1 MEKRVISKKYEIQS
15 EIARGG
21 MGVVYKALHT
31 QLNRVVAI
39 KVLHDQFSG
48 DSSFLSRFHREA
60 RAMARLDHENIIRVF
75 DVADDGDKEQYIVM
89 EYFPG
94 NDLKQIIHEK
104 GKMKIGEVVSIS
116 IQVSKAVAYAHAH
129 GLIHRDIKPANV
141 MLNDLGV
148 VKLADFGIAAA
159 NDEASVT
166 STGQVIG
173 TPEYMSP
180 EQAKGETLDGR
191 SDLYSIGMV
200 IYEMLHGA
208 TPFAGIS
215 KMAIVSDLYSNP
227 AEHKLEFTRDI
238 PIELQEIIRSLVRK
252 KISERIANPGLLIS
266 ALERLQSEWGEG
278 SGNEEEGAIDERT
291 VLLSSKSSQK
301 EGPTK
306 ERFTASSSGPVKYSG
321 SKERSASSGSF
332 KKGISTST
340 TEKGGNLRRIPGWA
354 TAAAGGV
361 LLFILIGIAFYFFT
375 RRETS
380 EVVGN
385 EAAKQVPAAAP
396 VPAKPTVMEEVRNL
410 QVSIRD
416 LMGKVSSAQ
425 AEADRSNAKKLSPTE
440 YQEAVEANRLGEEA
454 LKGAQSKID
463 QSQFEASQ
471 PLLSD
476 TVNHLKRAGD
486 KFAEAA
492 RNAVD
497 KNEKQARLDAEKEKE
512 EKEKREKAKRLAKNV
527 VPPSP
532 PTLPPPPTSK
542 DVSGSSVTASSASA
556 TISQREIDE
565 ANELLNRFVT
575 AYEAKDMAAIQKM
588 SDVTENKFQ
597 FFKKIFSEFNKI
609 KMSVSRSTVNTDGMK
624 ADLTIESLESK
635 TGDMVTP
642 GKNWKS
648 FQVIIPRE
656 NGRWERMII
665 R

>member
-1 MEKRVISKKYEIQS
+1 MEKKIISRKYEIQS

-21 MGVVYKALHT
+21 MGVVYKALHN

-94 NDLKQIIHEK
+94 KDLKQIIREK

-141 MLNDLGV
+141 MMNDQGV

-208 TPFAGIS
+208 TPFAGVS

-227 AEHKLEFTRDI
+227 AEHKLEFTPEI
-238 PIELQEIIRSLVRK
+238 PLELQEIVRSLVRK
-252 KISERIANPGLLIS
+252 NVGERIADPELLIS
-266 ALERLQSEWGEG
+266 GLARIQEEWGSAPG
-278 SGNEEEGAIDERT
+278 KEEESSIDERT

-301 EGPTK
+301 GGSTTGK
-306 ERFTASSSGPVKYSG
+306 FATSTSGPVKYSG
-321 SKERSASSGSF
+321 AKTQSATSGSF
-332 KKGISTST
+332 KPVSSPPSSGIND
-340 TEKGGNLRRIPGWA
+340 KLRQIPGWA
-354 TAAAGGV
+354 TAVAGGL
-361 LLFILIGIAFYFFT
+361 LLFLVIGIAFYFFT
-375 RRETS
+375 KKES
-380 EVVGN
+380 SAVVRN
-385 EAAKQVPAAAP
+385 EPVKQVPAPPP
-396 VPAKPTVMEEVRNL
+396 VPEKPTVMEEVRNL
-410 QVSIRD
+410 QGSIRD

-425 AEADRSNAKKLSPTE
+425 ADADRVNAKKLASKE
-440 YQEAVEANRLGEEA
+440 YQEAVDANHQGEEA

-463 QSQFEASQ
+463 QSQFEAAQ

-476 TVNHLKRAGD
+476 TVNQLKRAND

-492 RNAVD
+492 KTAGD
-497 KNEKQARLDAEKEKE
+497 KNEKQAKMEAEKQK
-512 EKEKREKAKRLAKNV
+512 KEKKEKDKKLAKNV
-527 VPPSP
+527 SAPSPPPSP
-532 PTLPPPPTSK
+532 PP
-542 DVSGSSVTASSASA
+542 TASKGGNSSQAKTTSASA
-556 TISQREIDE
+556 NVSQREIDE
-565 ANELLNRFVT
+565 ATVLLNRFVR
-575 AYEAKDMAAIQKM
+575 AYESKDMNAIQKM
-588 SDVTENKFQ
+588 SDVTENKAQ

-609 KMSVSRSTVNTDGMK
+609 KMSVSRSTVNTDGLK

>member
-1 MEKRVISKKYEIQS
+1 MEKKIISRKYEIQS

-21 MGVVYKALHT
+21 MGVVYKALHN

-94 NDLKQIIHEK
+94 KDLKQIIREK

-141 MLNDLGV
+141 MMNDQGV

-208 TPFAGIS
+208 TPFAGVS

-227 AEHKLEFTRDI
+227 AEHKLEFTPEI
-238 PIELQEIIRSLVRK
+238 PLELQEIVRSLVRK
-252 KISERIANPGLLIS
+252 NVGERIADPELLIS
-266 ALERLQSEWGEG
+266 GLARIQEEWGSAPG
-278 SGNEEEGAIDERT
+278 KEEESSIDKRT

-301 EGPTK
+301 GGSTTGK
-306 ERFTASSSGPVKYSG
+306 FATSTSGPVKYSG
-321 SKERSASSGSF
+321 AKTQSATSGSF
-332 KKGISTST
+332 KPVSSPPSSGIND
-340 TEKGGNLRRIPGWA
+340 KLRQIPGWA
-354 TAAAGGV
+354 TAVAGGL
-361 LLFILIGIAFYFFT
+361 LLFLVIGIAFYFFT
-375 RRETS
+375 KKES
-380 EVVGN
+380 SAVVRN
-385 EAAKQVPAAAP
+385 EPVKQVPAPPP
-396 VPAKPTVMEEVRNL
+396 VPEKPTVMEEVRNL
-410 QVSIRD
+410 QGSIRD

-425 AEADRSNAKKLSPTE
+425 ADADRVNAKKLASKE
-440 YQEAVEANRLGEEA
+440 YQEAVDANHQGEEA

-463 QSQFEASQ
+463 QSQFEAAQ

-476 TVNHLKRAGD
+476 TVNQLKRAND

-492 RNAVD
+492 KTAGD
-497 KNEKQARLDAEKEKE
+497 KNEKQAKMEAEKQK
-512 EKEKREKAKRLAKNV
+512 KEKKEKDKKLAKNV
-527 VPPSP
+527 SAPSPPPSP
-532 PTLPPPPTSK
+532 PP
-542 DVSGSSVTASSASA
+542 TASKGGNSSQAKTTSASA
-556 TISQREIDE
+556 NVSQREIDE
-565 ANELLNRFVT
+565 ATVLLNRFVR
-575 AYEAKDMAAIQKM
+575 AYESKDMNAIQKM
-588 SDVTENKFQ
+588 SDVTENKAQ

-609 KMSVSRSTVNTDGMK
+609 KMSVSRSTVNTDGLK